1 MSLIKNTACIEVQ
14 DLADF
19 KRRTSH
25 FAEFAQNFVNT
36 FAAKGMGK
44 EINRSSLPRTK
55 NEANGGSLLKVL
67 WKMGHI
73 LRLNW
78 SRKERDAQEWISTQ
92 LIKSRLSPQTVV
104 VKEPGGQSMGA
115 KFGRFMKAG
124 NVIKIEGPLGLKHAG
139 CPKY

>member
-1 MSLIKNTACIEVQ
+1 MSFAPAVSIEVQ

-55 NEANGGSLLKVL
+55 NEANGGSLLKVFTPEFASVN
-67 WKMGHI
+67 G
-73 LRLNW
+73 LN
-78 SRKERDAQEWISTQ
+78 ENLTE
-92 LIKSRLSPQTVV
+92 
-104 VKEPGGQSMGA
+104 
-115 KFGRFMKAG
+115 F
-124 NVIKIEGPLGLKHAG
+124 
-139 CPKY
+139 